1 LFLTSLTAS
10 HDLDRA
16 VTVGDD
22 VLSRAELVD
31 RAGRFAAG
39 IPGDG
44 PVAVH
49 ATASIDTVVAVTG
62 AILAGVPVV
71 PVPPDSGPAERGHVL
86 TDSGATAWAGERP
99 DDVDLPVVLPGAQPI
114 GPRPVDP
121 AATAML
127 LYTSGTTGRPKGAQL
142 SGAAIAA
149 GLDALY
155 EVWDWTPDDTVAHG
169 LPLFHVHGL
178 ILGVLGSLRRGSRV
192 VHTVKPQPA
201 RYAAVGASMYFG
213 VPTVWNR
220 IVDEPDAARALSRA
234 RLLVSGSAPLP
245 ASLFDRIAALTGQA
259 PVERYGMTETMITL
273 SAHASGERR
282 AGWVGLPVP
291 GAETRLLPATDDP
304 TDADTVPDDGETDG
318 RLQVRA
324 PMLFDGYLNRPDAND
339 ECWAGEGWF
348 RTGDLAVRDAGGF
361 HRIVGREST
370 DLIKSGGYRI
380 GSGEIEAVLLDHPAV
395 SEVAVVGVPDPDL
408 GQRIVAYVVGD
419 GHDAQVLIDHVA
431 GQLSWHKR
439 PREVVFLDGLPRN
452 PMGKVQKKLLGT

>member
-1 LFLTSLTAS
+1 
-10 HDLDRA
+10 
-16 VTVGDD
+16 
-22 VLSRAELVD
+22 
-31 RAGRFAAG
+31 
-39 IPGDG
+39 
-44 PVAVH
+44 
-49 ATASIDTVVAVTG
+49 
-62 AILAGVPVV
+62 
-71 PVPPDSGPAERGHVL
+71 
-86 TDSGATAWAGERP
+86 
-99 DDVDLPVVLPGAQPI
+99 
-114 GPRPVDP
+114 
-121 AATAML
+121 
-127 LYTSGTTGRPKGAQL
+127 
-142 SGAAIAA
+142 
-149 GLDALY
+149 
-155 EVWDWTPDDTVAHG
+155 
-169 LPLFHVHGL
+169 
-178 ILGVLGSLRRGSRV
+178 
-192 VHTVKPQPA
+192 
-201 RYAAVGASMYFG
+201 
-213 VPTVWNR
+213 
-220 IVDEPDAARALSRA
+220 
-234 RLLVSGSAPLP
+234 
-245 ASLFDRIAALTGQA
+245 
-259 PVERYGMTETMITL
+259 MITL

-304 TDADTVPDDGETDG
+304 TDAGTVPDDGETVG
-318 RLQVRA
+318 RLQVRG